1 MKKNTTLIIAIILII
16 VSLYIFSQFGFREM
30 MGNSDGEY
38 GTVNMEAINRKC
50 QTEYLSA
57 VRDVLTGPTIDPKDG
72 YISNKDVLIRVNAV
86 NNTCRWNINTPIE
99 KQYQKFKKV
108 LSDNSDTNQINNLLI
123 AIS

>member
-57 VRDVLTGPTIDPKDG
+57 VRDVLTGPTIDPKSG
-72 YISNKDVLIRVNAV
+72 YITNKDVLIRVNAV
-86 NNTCRWNINTPIE
+86 NNTCQWNNNTPIE